1 MGCDIHGFLEV
12 RNRDGIW
19 KVKDKIPGDRN
30 YDWFG
35 VLAGVRNY
43 VNTIPIAESRGVPI
57 DASIKARK
65 RIDSWD
71 MDGHSHSWL
80 TLKDFSEHDWESVSI
95 DGRMSTIDRKT
106 GKEVGKASYNARW
119 GSEPDLYKYEHLPR
133 VARDLMSDSWRKF
146 LDKMEIIATKRGL
159 ENVRI
164 VFWFDN

>member
-12 RNRDGIW
+12 RNQDGIW
-19 KVKDKIPGDRN
+19 KIKDKIPDGRN

-43 VNTIPIAESRGVPI
+43 VNTIPIAEPRGVPI
-57 DASIKARK
+57 DASVKVMKKIAY
-65 RIDSWD
+65 WD

-80 TLKDFSEHDWESVSI
+80 TLKDFSEHDWESASI
-95 DGRMSTIDRKT
+95 DGRMSTVDRKT
-106 GKEVGKASYNARW
+106 GKEVGKASYSARW

-133 VARDLMSDSWRKF
+133 VAKDLISNSWRKF
-146 LDKMEIIATKRGL
+146 LDKMELIATKRGL